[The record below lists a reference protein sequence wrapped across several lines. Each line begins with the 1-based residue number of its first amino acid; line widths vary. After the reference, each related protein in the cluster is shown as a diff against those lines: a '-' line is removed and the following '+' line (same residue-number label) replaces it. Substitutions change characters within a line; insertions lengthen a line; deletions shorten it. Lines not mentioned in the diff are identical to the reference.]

1 MMEQLNQ
8 PLYFAIAGF
17 VVGMMTALFIGRKR
31 RQSIQER
38 LDKATGQINSL
49 TAKSNLIAKSLD
61 AEREKF
67 ETLQASVDA
76 REQRIHELETAFETR
91 TEQFEQTRTDLK
103 EAVIKTRELRKD
115 LVEHAEDALRA
126 EVHARD
132 VEHELDLLQN
142 SGADLDS
149 ELLKPSKD

>member
-1 MMEQLNQ
+1 MMEQLDQ

-17 VVGMMTALFIGRKR
+17 VAGIISALFLGRRR

-38 LDKATGQINSL
+38 LDKATGQISSL
-49 TAKSNLIAKSLD
+49 TAKSNLISKSLES
-61 AEREKF
+61 EREKY
-67 ETLQASVDA
+67 EALQASLDE
-76 REQRIHELETAFETR
+76 REQKIQALETAFETR

-115 LVEHAEDALRA
+115 LVEHAEEALRA

-132 VEHELDLLQN
+132 VEHELDILQN
-142 SGADLDS
+142 TGVYLDT
-149 ELLKPSKD
+149 EVTKPEKN